1 MFISYICTRNMVLR
15 AYHLIMITLMPYN
28 VPLQASGT
36 RSCLPG
42 LSILLLWLIAIPCH
56 GQHQGDTLAWRSR
69 TSLAVRNN
77 LLYDAT
83 LSPNLGLELRLDSTW
98 TLGMNGGLNLWDIDK
113 GKNKKWRHL
122 MLSPYLRH
130 YNKMMFERSFW
141 GIHAVYS
148 HYNVSGV
155 KFPFGIYKSA
165 RDRRLQG
172 DLLAIGG
179 SYGHNWL
186 LTGRLHLEAELGV
199 AVGYAWYKEYDCATC
214 GTYLGKHKK
223 LILLPKLGL
232 NLVWSTARKRV
243 PLMAEQPLGHIE
255 PEPPIVLAIHDV
267 AVLTGQ
273 ADSLEADTAAAT
285 INRACE
291 LLRTDCGD
299 CHRYALTLLLQV
311 KDDERAQNALGVALY
326 LCGQK
331 DEATAR
337 FLQAAQQGD
346 ADAQE
351 NLRQIEK
358 RRNDEITK

>member
-1 MFISYICTRNMVLR
+1 M
-15 AYHLIMITLMPYN
+15 
-28 VPLQASGT
+28 
-36 RSCLPG
+36 
-42 LSILLLWLIAIPCH
+42 LLLFLMAIPCH
-56 GQHQGDTLAWRSR
+56 GQHQGDSLVWRSSA
-69 TSLAVRNN
+69 SLAARNN

-113 GKNKKWRHL
+113 EKNKKWRHL

-130 YNKMMFERSFW
+130 YNKMLFERSFW

-165 RDRRLQG
+165 RDKRLQG

-186 LTGRLHLEAELGV
+186 LTGRLHLEVELGL

-214 GTYLGKHKK
+214 GTYLGRHKK
-223 LILLPKLGL
+223 PILLPKLGL
-232 NLVWSTARKRV
+232 NLVWSTGKKAQPAV
-243 PLMAEQPLGHIE
+243 TEQPLDRPIE

-273 ADSLEADTAAAT
+273 ADSLQADTAAAT

-299 CHRYALTLLLQV
+299 CHREALALLQSV
-311 KDDERAQNALGVALY
+311 KTDERAQNALAVALY
-326 LCGQK
+326 LCGRET
-331 DEATAR
+331 EALEHFR
-337 FLQAAQQGD
+337 RAAYCGN
-346 ADAQE
+346 ADAKE
-351 NLRQIEK
+351 NLQQIERK
-358 RRNDEITK
+358 NQAR

>member
-1 MFISYICTRNMVLR
+1 MV
-15 AYHLIMITLMPYN
+15 
-28 VPLQASGT
+28 
-36 RSCLPG
+36 
-42 LSILLLWLIAIPCH
+42 IPCH
-56 GQHQGDTLAWRSR
+56 GQHQGDTLACRSS

-98 TLGMNGGLNLWDIDK
+98 TLGINGGLNLWDIDK
-113 GKNKKWRHL
+113 EKNKKWRHL
-122 MLSPYLRH
+122 MLSPFLRH
-130 YNKMMFERSFW
+130 YNKMLFERSFW
-141 GIHAVYS
+141 SIHAVYS

-155 KFPFGIYKSA
+155 KFPFDIYKTA

-186 LTGRLHLEAELGV
+186 LTGRLHLEVELGL

-214 GTYLGKHKK
+214 GTYYGKHKK

-232 NLVWSTARKRV
+232 NLVWSTRKKAQPAV
-243 PLMAEQPLGHIE
+243 AEQSLGRPIE

-273 ADSLEADTAAAT
+273 ANSLEADTAAAT

-299 CHRYALTLLLQV
+299 CHRQALTLLLQV

-326 LCGQK
+326 LCGREE
-331 DEATAR
+331 EALEHFR
-337 FLQAAQQGD
+337 QAAAQGN
-346 ADAQE
+346 ADALE
-351 NLRQIEK
+351 NLRQIERNNK
-358 RRNDEITK
+358 RDNKKTQEQ